1 MAHIALPLP
10 SLLVLCHAVN
20 KKNFNTLKSRTHL
33 NHFFLPSVSGRHKEQ
48 QKLNEHQLTVTMG
61 HKILLSHKVA
71 AQQQKVQDKKIPEKS
86 EYHFELVDVM
96 ASSAWAKFLMYI
108 EKYDMMIRGERI
120 Q

>member
-48 QKLNEHQLTVTMG
+48 QKLNEHQLTITMG
-61 HKILLSHKVA
+61 HKILLSHKVW
-71 AQQQKVQDKKIPEKS
+71 QHNEIPGKNEH
-86 EYHFELVDVM
+86 HFELVEDVM
-96 ASSAWAKFLMYI
+96 AFLPSWAKHFLQHFFI
-108 EKYDMMIRGERI
+108 LKNTI
-120 Q
+120 